1 MVKYKHIKNNES
13 EDINMPGPG
22 GGSRG
27 GGFGGGS
34 RGGGFGGSGG
44 GFGGGSYRGG
54 PRGFGYGRHYG
65 YGGWHRRPY
74 GYGYGA
80 GGCLGGLLGIIMLP
94 LILLLVVAVLLFGII
109 GSAISNVANGGIISY
124 NEQTFQEY
132 ADKRYA
138 EEFSSYPAYEN
149 NILIVF
155 LTNEEAD
162 GYYAIAWVGDNIRSE
177 ISDMFGDET
186 TAFGYVM
193 NGSINAEY
201 YTYSLDSNL
210 ASVMEKMSTRIKSL
224 GLSSAFR
231 SPVAS
236 DENFQSH
243 LTNYSD
249 VPMTKETVDGACQNF
264 TAETNIPVVIVV
276 DTMENVFGKTLPL
289 SDIIT
294 VLLLIGVAVVAIVFI
309 VKGVKKSK
317 NGPKNDNNNGGNY
330 NNYNG
335 NNTYNNYNNYNGGYG
350 GGYNGDSSGNSSGS
364 YNGNFY
370 R

>member
-1 MVKYKHIKNNES
+1 
-13 EDINMPGPG
+13 MPGPG

-44 GFGGGSYRGG
+44 GFGGGSFGG
-54 PRGFGYGRHYG
+54 GHHHHHGGFGYGR
-65 YGGWHRRPY
+65 PY
-74 GYGYGA
+74 GYGWGYRRPYRYGYGA
-80 GGCLGGLLGIIMLP
+80 SGCLGGLLGIVMLP
-94 LILLLVVAVLLFGII
+94 VILLLIVSVMLFGII
-109 GSAISNVANGGIISY
+109 GSAVSNVANGGIISY
-124 NEQTFQEY
+124 DEQVFQQY

-138 EEFSSYPAYEN
+138 EEFSSYSGYEN

-162 GYYAIAWVGDNIRSE
+162 GYYAIAWVGDNIRGE
-177 ISDMFGDET
+177 INEMFGDET

-210 ASVMEKMSTRIKSL
+210 ATVMEKMSTRIKAL
-224 GLSSAFR
+224 GLSSSFR

-236 DENFQSH
+236 DENFKSH

-249 VPMTKETVDGACQNF
+249 VPMTKETVDSACQTF
-264 TAETNIPVVIVV
+264 TEETQIPVVIVV

-289 SDIIT
+289 SSIIT
-294 VLLLIGVAVVAIVFI
+294 VLMLLGVAVVAIVLI
-309 VKGVKKSK
+309 VKGVKNNK
-317 NGPKNDNNNGGNY
+317 NGPKNDGNNGGG

-335 NNTYNNYNNYNGGYG
+335 NNTYNNYNNYNGNYG
-350 GGYNGDSSGNSSGS
+350 GYTGGGDYNGNSSGS
-364 YNGNFY
+364 YNGNYY